1 MFTSQIQ
8 HLAILL
14 FFFLC
19 KQTFFVGLK
28 FKTEVGLSNIKM
40 TDPVK
45 INVSEIQDR
54 LRRSIPVP
62 MKMLKLLD
70 QEDGS
75 DDDENYVTESFETVA
90 DEPSVFKSDEE
101 IIEDSETPSQE
112 KQQMV
117 SEKENISTEPKITN
131 GEVPTSVALQN
142 QVPALSASL
151 ESMKVSQQIGIT
163 PVKQS
168 TQNNMPVAF
177 NSNVFKTPECRPLS
191 LTTGSKSVQ
200 SLLPKQNTMLES
212 HR

>member
-1 MFTSQIQ
+1 M
-8 HLAILL
+8 
-14 FFFLC
+14 
-19 KQTFFVGLK
+19 
-28 FKTEVGLSNIKM
+28 
-40 TDPVK
+40 
-45 INVSEIQDR
+45 
-54 LRRSIPVP
+54 P

-90 DEPSVFKSDEE
+90 DEPSEFKSDEE
-101 IIEDSETPSQE
+101 IFEDSETPSQE